1 MYEILVYLF
10 ENYQHP
16 TSFPEN
22 KALFRKLSAVGFDS
36 QEIREAL
43 TWLSKLQQTLQK
55 ASCLQ
60 FSSLKSFRIFDKNET
75 KHFDVECQNFLHFL
89 ESSGVI
95 DASSR
100 ELIIDLA
107 MTAWDHQFTVQKL
120 KVITLI
126 VLWSGDKMPDA
137 LILDELLL
145 ADQVVAFH

>member
-1 MYEILVYLF
+1 M
-10 ENYQHP
+10 
-16 TSFPEN
+16 
-22 KALFRKLSAVGFDS
+22 
-36 QEIREAL
+36 
-43 TWLSKLQQTLQK
+43 
-55 ASCLQ
+55 
-60 FSSLKSFRIFDKNET
+60 
-75 KHFDVECQNFLHFL
+75 HFL
-89 ESSGVI
+89 ENSGVI